1 MNETFQQLGQQLV
14 ATSVAEW
21 VAVLLAIAYLI
32 FAIKESVWCWPA
44 AFFSTAIYSVL
55 FFDVNLYM
63 ESLLN
68 VYYLIM
74 AIYGFYQW
82 HFKKSGQVVKPIIQ
96 WSIKVHTGLIITVLI
111 LVFISGYL
119 LQKYTDQDFAY
130 LDSLTTWF
138 AVITTY
144 MVAQKVLE
152 NWTYWMV
159 INSFSIFLYLQ
170 KGFVLTAILFISY
183 LILAVIGWLKWKQHY
198 EREITSTKVVA
209 A

>member
-1 MNETFQQLGQQLV
+1 MSDITQQFVQQLI
-14 ATSVAEW
+14 ATSIAEW
-21 VAVLLAIAYLI
+21 IAVLLAIAYLI

-68 VYYLIM
+68 IYYLIM

-82 HFKKSGQVVKPIIQ
+82 HYKKLGQAVKPVIK
-96 WSIKVHTGLIITVLI
+96 WSIKVHFGLIISVLI
-111 LVFISGYL
+111 LVLISGYL

-138 AVITTY
+138 AVVTTY
-144 MVAQKVLE
+144 MVAKKVLE
-152 NWTYWMV
+152 NWGYWMV
-159 INSFSIFLYLQ
+159 INSLSIFLYLQ
-170 KGFVLTAILFISY
+170 KGFVLTAVLFVSY
-183 LILAVIGWLKWKQHY
+183 LVLAVIGWLKWKQHY
-198 EREITSTKVVA
+198 EKQNTTTNMVA